1 MKSSLLLLAVIGA
14 EACQRERVFK
24 RHAHGHIK
32 RQAVNATFPPV
43 LDANEQIL
51 INSFDNTSISTWS
64 YYYTHGD
71 HIAGRNESMAQWTAD
86 KWAEYGF
93 TSRLDEYCKFLHL
106 FYTHVKLQSLV
117 LVRMYRPLHSDCPEK

>member
-1 MKSSLLLLAVIGA
+1 MKISLFLLAAIGA

-32 RQAVNATFPPV
+32 RQATNATFPPV
-43 LDANEQIL
+43 LDPNEQIL

-71 HIAGRNESMAQWTAD
+71 HVAGRNESMAQWTAD

-93 TSRLDEYCKFLHL
+93 TSRLDEYCKLVNLCHFLPTSSVPML
-106 FYTHVKLQSLV
+106 GWTNAS
-117 LVRMYRPLHSDCPEK
+117 